1 MLLILL
7 MDFAILVELA
17 SEEADDTKEKAL
29 KTLNLRTR
37 DLGNCCAN
45 ERLKRNGKLNF
56 PMKMIFLR
64 I

>member
-29 KTLNLRTR
+29 KHLTCVRETWEIAARMN
-37 DLGNCCAN
+37 A
-45 ERLKRNGKLNF
+45 
-56 PMKMIFLR
+56 
-64 I
+64 